1 MVLGG
6 LWAARSP
13 SASTG
18 PRNRDRPPVKD
29 PLLLLLLTLMVAT
42 LAAFL
47 VGLQPYPSGW
57 LVLAVLI
64 TARVL
69 QRRIRGGS

>member
-1 MVLGG
+1 
-6 LWAARSP
+6 
-13 SASTG
+13 
-18 PRNRDRPPVKD
+18 VKD